1 MSRFCPVVG
10 SPGPIQRQACRLS
23 RSSMPRFLTHVA
35 VMVRRGQVRS
45 DTGATAVLI
54 GCQHLCR
61 RLSRSFVGTAIDYIH
76 VPPISA
82 SRGILLTAS
91 QEESVDGTQVSRADL
106 VQLITAFFSQCPP
119 RRRGSEEIFSL
130 VCSLSDSV
138 HSCEALQQIRTTV
151 TRHYSGERR
160 SRARH
165 RLARNRVGANRRRLR
180 AIGSVTPK
188 GGRTTTSAGE
198 VCTVG
203 EESLPSRRHGQ

>member
-61 RLSRSFVGTAIDYIH
+61 RLSRSFVGTAIDYIR

-165 RLARNRVGANRRRLR
+165 RLARNRVGANTLHNSF
-180 AIGSVTPK
+180 AQ
-188 GGRTTTSAGE
+188 SA
-198 VCTVG
+198 
-203 EESLPSRRHGQ
+203 H